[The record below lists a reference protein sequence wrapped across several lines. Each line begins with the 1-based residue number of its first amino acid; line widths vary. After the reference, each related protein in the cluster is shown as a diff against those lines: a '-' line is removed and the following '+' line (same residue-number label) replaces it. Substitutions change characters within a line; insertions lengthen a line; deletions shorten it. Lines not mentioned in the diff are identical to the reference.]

1 MFGMGGSEL
10 MLIMVV
16 FLLFFGA
23 NKIPDIA
30 RGLGK
35 GIREFKDAA
44 SGIQDEIEKGAN
56 SVKKETDKVS
66 EDLEK

>member
-23 NKIPDIA
+23 NKIPEIA